1 MVSCCTG
8 ALQMHG
14 AHGLVM
20 PSFSSDYDG
29 GDFAFSICY
38 SILSRPHL
46 TMACKRKVLERIYGF
61 WKLRIMKM
69 LQFFFPSWIQTT
81 ISFLINLHLRSRRLL
96 GLLHQSGT
104 HHFRSVP
111 TRIDTRVSSCPLWR
125 CRGIPRGK
133 MCRGVVRPL
142 SCSHER
148 SNREIISFKH
158 KCFTRTHKD
167 VSMTQNGNQ
176 LSRNKRLWCAT
187 EPYHPSCDDT
197 GHQLCA

>member
-96 GLLHQSGT
+96 AVAPVWNASFQKCTNAHRHKSIELSFVEMQRYPKREDVQGSLARKATITTLLY
-104 HHFRSVP
+104 SVFGML
-111 TRIDTRVSSCPLWR
+111 TSQV
-125 CRGIPRGK
+125 
-133 MCRGVVRPL
+133 
-142 SCSHER
+142 
-148 SNREIISFKH
+148 
-158 KCFTRTHKD
+158 
-167 VSMTQNGNQ
+167 
-176 LSRNKRLWCAT
+176 
-187 EPYHPSCDDT
+187 PSVT
-197 GHQLCA
+197 WV